1 MALSSSFHTDSFVVL
16 AAILI
21 HIYKSKRI
29 VRSLVSAARQRV
41 VLKGY
46 HPIRRMLKYF
56 YLVLELFFID
66 RFASSSMG
74 HERSSC

>member
-1 MALSSSFHTDSFVVL
+1 MEIVGIHFEAWHYLPHFILILFVVL

-41 VLKGY
+41 VLK
-46 HPIRRMLKYF
+46 RVSSNTKNVE
-56 YLVLELFFID
+56 VLFI
-66 RFASSSMG
+66 
-74 HERSSC
+74 